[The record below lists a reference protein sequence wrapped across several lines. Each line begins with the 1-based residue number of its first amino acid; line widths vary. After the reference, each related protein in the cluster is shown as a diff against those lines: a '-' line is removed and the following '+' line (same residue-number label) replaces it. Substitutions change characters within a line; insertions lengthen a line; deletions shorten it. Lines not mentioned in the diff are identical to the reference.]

1 MVVWVVVAR
10 EEPGPEFSF
19 KVQGRKTRNSP
30 DIQIHQRWYIY
41 IVDYYSAVKKE
52 QTAES
57 HGHNM
62 EESQKGCAALKPPDG
77 NAYILYVSIYVK
89 FKNGCSEPLVK
100 NQNTGCLQERRELSS
115 VTAGV

>member
-30 DIQIHQRWYIY
+30 DIQIHQRRYVY

-52 QTAES
+52 QTTYS
-57 HGHNM
+57 HATTWRN
-62 EESQKGCAALKPPDG
+62 LK
-77 NAYILYVSIYVK
+77 
-89 FKNGCSEPLVK
+89 KNTPH
-100 NQNTGCLQERRELSS
+100 
-115 VTAGV
+115 